1 MVNKNRISVGYITT
15 PHPHGPM
22 HIKTLDVIDEVD
34 QIYLCGLE
42 NEDLESM
49 ASLSS
54 KVVSKTTDL
63 SEILSNKNIDALF
76 PVVKR
81 YDLLT

>member
-34 QIYLCGLE
+34 QIYLLRIKYHYQ
-42 NEDLESM
+42 N
-49 ASLSS
+49 SL
-54 KVVSKTTDL
+54 
-63 SEILSNKNIDALF
+63 
-76 PVVKR
+76 
-81 YDLLT
+81 